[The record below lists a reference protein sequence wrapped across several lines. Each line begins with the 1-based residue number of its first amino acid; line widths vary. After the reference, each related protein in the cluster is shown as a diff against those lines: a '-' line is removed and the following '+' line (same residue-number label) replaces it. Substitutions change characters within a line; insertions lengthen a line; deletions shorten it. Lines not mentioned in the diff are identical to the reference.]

1 MDEPL
6 PDLISSENIRTA
18 VTITPRSERA
28 EAISPTTP
36 DLLDILDGH
45 LVGRPVVELGRA
57 RALMRGDRLGAL
69 ERTAIEQ
76 IRRDTRG
83 PEGVAIGRRS
93 GRGPLGGQ
101 FDRHAIQADAEITR
115 V

>member
-1 MDEPL
+1 MDLFFPL
-6 PDLISSENIRTA
+6 FQYQAALGRTDLIPPS
-18 VTITPRSERA
+18 
-28 EAISPTTP
+28 TP
-36 DLLDILDGH
+36 DLLNILDGY

-57 RALMRGDRLGAL
+57 RALLRRDRLYAL
-69 ERTAIEQ
+69 ERAAVEQ

-83 PEGVAIGRRS
+83 PEGVAIGRLS

-101 FDRHAIQADAEITR
+101 FDRHAIQADAEVTR